1 MSYQVKL
8 QSFQGPL
15 DLLLFLIKKNKIDIY
30 DIPIAEII
38 RQYLEYIQLMR
49 QLDLK
54 VAGEFIL
61 MAATLIRIK
70 ARMLLPVAEGVEE
83 EEDPREELVQ
93 QLLEYKRFKE
103 IATSLSSKEEEQ
115 RKLYPRSYFD
125 FDSGEIS
132 PNPAKGVSLFDLLWA
147 FREVLKRL
155 PEVKPYEV
163 EPASITVEE
172 QIDFVLSFLATREKV
187 SFFELVS
194 RIEKRVVMIVTFV
207 AILELIRTGRIKVRQ
222 SRPFEEIWILRGNGS

>member
-8 QSFQGPL
+8 QNFQGPL
-15 DLLLFLIKKNKIDIY
+15 DLLLFLIKKNEVDIY
-30 DIPIAEII
+30 DIPIAEIT

-83 EEDPREELVQ
+83 EEDPREELVH

-103 IATSLSSKEEEQ
+103 IASSLSLKEEEQ
-115 RKLYPRSYFD
+115 RKLYPRSC
-125 FDSGEIS
+125 FDSVEVS
-132 PNPAKGVSLFDLLWA
+132 PNPAKEVSLFDLLWA

-155 PEVKPYEV
+155 PETKPYEV
-163 EPASITVEE
+163 EPVSVTVEE

-222 SRPFEEIWILRGNGS
+222 SRPFEEIWIFKGNGS